1 MSHNKLRGRIVEKY
15 GNVKRFS
22 EVLGKTQQITNL
34 KVQGKVGFSRDD
46 IIAWSN
52 LLEIP
57 KAEYYE
63 YFIE

>member
-15 GNVKRFS
+15 GSIKRFS
-22 EVLGKTQQITNL
+22 EVLSKTQQMTNL
-34 KVQGKVGFSRDD
+34 KVQGKAGFSRDD
-46 IIAWSN
+46 IVLWSK

-57 KAEYYE
+57 KAEYYD